1 MKVRHLGL
9 VLVFLGLQSCTVTKR
24 YHSFGFNVDWNVG
37 GSQDETNER
46 VEVDR
51 FNCRYGKSIK
61 SSEVMPIEVVSGC
74 LKGPEQYPCNSCM
87 SDTVV
92 QINDSIQVDSMRP
105 QETAALAKLAKLKR
119 RIAKRWRM
127 SVAIILGSTGL
138 SITADA
144 IAHTELSRVG
154 LWVIF
159 IFYPIALLI
168 AFLAILAS
176 MTYLY
181 LKIRYNQKFK
191 KKGAGRS

>member
-1 MKVRHLGL
+1 MRHLGL

-127 SVAIILGSTGL
+127 
-138 SITADA
+138 
-144 IAHTELSRVG
+144 
-154 LWVIF
+154 
-159 IFYPIALLI
+159 
-168 AFLAILAS
+168 
-176 MTYLY
+176 
-181 LKIRYNQKFK
+181 
-191 KKGAGRS
+191 

>member
-1 MKVRHLGL
+1 
-9 VLVFLGLQSCTVTKR
+9 
-24 YHSFGFNVDWNVG
+24 
-37 GSQDETNER
+37 
-46 VEVDR
+46 
-51 FNCRYGKSIK
+51 
-61 SSEVMPIEVVSGC
+61 
-74 LKGPEQYPCNSCM
+74 
-87 SDTVV
+87 
-92 QINDSIQVDSMRP
+92 
-105 QETAALAKLAKLKR
+105 
-119 RIAKRWRM
+119 
-127 SVAIILGSTGL
+127 L